1 MNDVMSMDITEN
13 SSAAGPLQLT
23 VDVVGDQVVVT
34 GGGVV
39 ATFNWRV
46 EGDVAAVK
54 RFAAQPMDH
63 GPDAHAEK
71 RFRVVLDDS
80 PPRVVA
86 EQLTREQADELICRI
101 TEGVGVQLGAP
112 ESAADKAPTPQ
123 PMTLKDYALVAA
135 GVVGCLVL
143 GLVLIVAPF
152 VALYYFLKSVGLDGA
167 ANVLVNSGVLA
178 IVMGVVIACLA
189 MPFISIARLVQAFQ
203 GGDRS

>member
-1 MNDVMSMDITEN
+1 MNDVMSVDITEN
-13 SSAAGPLQLT
+13 SIGAGPLQLT
-23 VDVVGDQVVVT
+23 VDVVGDQVVVS

-63 GPDAHAEK
+63 GPDANAENS
-71 RFRVVLDDS
+71 FRVVLVDS
-80 PPRVVA
+80 PAQVVA
-86 EQLTREQADELICRI
+86 ERLTREQADELIRRI
-101 TEGVGVQLGAP
+101 TEGVEVQVGAP
-112 ESAADKAPTPQ
+112 EGAADKAPTPQ

-135 GVVGCLVL
+135 GAVGCLVL

-167 ANVLVNSGVLA
+167 ANVLVNTGVLA
-178 IVMGVVIACLA
+178 IVMAVVIACLA
-189 MPFISIARLVQAFQ
+189 MPFISLARLVQAFQ
-203 GGDRS
+203 DGDRS